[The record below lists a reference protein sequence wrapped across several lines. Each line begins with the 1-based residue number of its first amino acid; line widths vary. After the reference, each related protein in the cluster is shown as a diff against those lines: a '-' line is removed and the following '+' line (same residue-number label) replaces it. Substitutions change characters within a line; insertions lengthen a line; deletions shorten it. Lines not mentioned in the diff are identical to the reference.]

1 MRVAGSLAPLVHP
14 EYPGVEWR
22 LPALTFIARSI
33 DELDT
38 QDSGPE
44 APRAIRI
51 VGRKLDEVY
60 RRIHAPHDT
69 LKLPGTKEETE
80 MHATQRELADRFR
93 ALHEGPGFVMP
104 NSWDGLSAAIFA
116 QAGFEATATSS
127 AALAFSLGRADGRHE
142 VTCDEHLE
150 HAQLLHDASGLPV
163 NGDFEDG
170 YGDIPEDV
178 GLTVKAAIAAG
189 LAGIGIE
196 DTSGNPEAPIRPFD
210 EAVARVKAAV
220 EAANGRIVVTGRTD
234 NFLHGRPDLDD
245 TIRRLQAFAEVG
257 ADVLYAPLLPT
268 QDAIGAVVTAVTPK
282 PINVLIG
289 PSDAVLT
296 AEELFA
302 IGVRRI
308 SLGGSPYLYAMK
320 ALAELAARVRTGEVA
335 VAGTGLP
342 FGEALELIARAG

>member
-1 MRVAGSLAPLVHP
+1 M
-14 EYPGVEWR
+14 
-22 LPALTFIARSI
+22 
-33 DELDT
+33 
-38 QDSGPE
+38 
-44 APRAIRI
+44 
-51 VGRKLDEVY
+51 
-60 RRIHAPHDT
+60 
-69 LKLPGTKEETE
+69 PGTGSPRRSSPE
-80 MHATQRELADRFR
+80 
-93 ALHEGPGFVMP
+93 
-104 NSWDGLSAAIFA
+104 
-116 QAGFEATATSS
+116 AGFEATATSS

-142 VTCDEHLE
+142 VTREEHLE

-170 YGDIPEDV
+170 YGDTPEAV
-178 GLTVKAAIAAG
+178 GATVEAAIGAG

-220 EAANGRIVVTGRTD
+220 EAADGRIVVTGRTD
-234 NFLHGRPDLDD
+234 NFLHGRADLDD

-268 QDAIGAVVTAVTPK
+268 MDAIEVVVAAVAPK

-289 PSDAVLT
+289 PSEGEPT
-296 AEELFA
+296 AQELFA
-302 IGVRRI
+302 VGVRRI

-320 ALAELAARVRTGEVA
+320 ALTELAARVGTGEVA

-342 FGEALELIARAG
+342 FREALEFVTQAAAG

>member
-1 MRVAGSLAPLVHP
+1 MR
-14 EYPGVEWR
+14 
-22 LPALTFIARSI
+22 
-33 DELDT
+33 
-38 QDSGPE
+38 
-44 APRAIRI
+44 
-51 VGRKLDEVY
+51 
-60 RRIHAPHDT
+60 
-69 LKLPGTKEETE
+69 
-80 MHATQRELADRFR
+80 ATQSELAERFR
-93 ALHEGPGFVMP
+93 ALHDGSGFVMP
-104 NSWDGLSAAIFA
+104 NAWDALSAAIFA

-170 YGDIPEDV
+170 YGDTAEAV
-178 GLTVKAAIAAG
+178 GLTVEAAIEAG

-196 DTSGNPEAPIRPFD
+196 DTSGKAEAPIRPFD

-234 NFLHGRPDLDD
+234 NFLHGRLDLDD

-268 QDAIGAVVTAVTPK
+268 MDAIQAAVAAVAPK

-289 PSDAVLT
+289 PSDAEPT
-296 AEELFA
+296 AQELFS
-302 IGVRRI
+302 IGVKRI
-308 SLGGSPYLYAMK
+308 SLGSSPYLYAMK
-320 ALAELAARVRTGEVA
+320 AIAELAGKVAAGDVA
-335 VAGTGLP
+335 VAATGLP
-342 FGEALELIARAG
+342 FRDALGLVT